1 MRWGLGAFSSRKDAL
16 RTTLWL
22 APAFLVLVAGII
34 FAGTYLL
41 DRAVYDGA
49 FSLPGWANSGSADA
63 GRQVL
68 STIAAAVITV
78 VGVVFSIILVAL
90 TLASTQFG
98 PRMLRNFVRDLW
110 TQVTLGTFVATFVFC
125 ILALGSIGQGA
136 HGVFVP
142 HISID
147 TALLLVLID
156 IVVLVY
162 FIHHVARL
170 IQLPQLIFSIARDLN
185 RTIDAQFPDHRGQV
199 GVPTDPHGER
209 LSLAA
214 VEELLDRDGAE
225 IPASASGYLQF
236 VGYQRVVNIAD
247 VAEAVIRVLH
257 RPGHFVVEGRPLAV
271 VWPPESAPAVAR
283 ALRRAHVT
291 GPHRTLVQD
300 PVFAVDQLV
309 EIAIRALSP
318 AVNDTFSALTCI
330 DWLGDGLCK
339 ISFREVRS
347 RIHLDKHGHIRLIE
361 AGLSYE
367 RIVDR
372 AFDKIRQAGRGLPA
386 VNIRQLDAL
395 AKVMEYTTGPDQREV
410 LRHQAEM
417 ILRSSDEAVPEQSDR
432 DDVRRRYEDV
442 LATMARL
449 ETDASSSR
457 HDRLMAWTRASGGNG
472 RFGTNRRR
480 KQIGA
485 SDDGASR

>member
-1 MRWGLGAFSSRKDAL
+1 MRWGLWGLTSRKDAL

-22 APAFLVLVAGII
+22 APALLVVVAGII

-41 DRAVYDGA
+41 DRAVYNGA
-49 FSLPGWANSGSADA
+49 FSIPGWANSGSADA

-98 PRMLRNFVRDLW
+98 PRMLRNFIRDLW

-147 TALLLVLID
+147 AALVLVLID
-156 IVVLVY
+156 IAVLVY

-185 RTIDAQFPDHRGQV
+185 RTIDAQFPDHREQA
-199 GVPTDPHGER
+199 GVATDPPGSGP
-209 LSLAA
+209 SLAA
-214 VEELLDRDGAE
+214 VEESLDHDGAE
-225 IPASASGYLQF
+225 IPAGASGYLQF
-236 VGYQRVVNIAD
+236 VGYQRLVNIAE
-247 VAEAVIRVLH
+247 VSEAVIRVLH
-257 RPGHFVVEGRPLAV
+257 RPGHFVVEGRPLAI

-291 GPHRTLVQD
+291 GPHRTLVPD

-318 AVNDTFSALTCI
+318 AVNDTFTAITCI

-339 ISFREVRS
+339 ISFREVTS
-347 RIHLDKHGHIRLIE
+347 RIHLDRHSHIRLIE

-372 AFDKIRQAGRGLPA
+372 AFDKVRQAGRGLPA
-386 VNIRQLDAL
+386 VNIRQLDTL

-417 ILRSSDEAVPEQSDR
+417 ILRSSEEAVPEPSDR
-432 DDVRRRYEDV
+432 EDVRRRYEDV
-442 LATMARL
+442 LATMGRL
-449 ETDASSSR
+449 ETDTPSSR
-457 HDRLMAWTRASGGNG
+457 HDRLMAWTRAGGGNG
-472 RFGTNRRR
+472 RLGTNRRR
-480 KQIGA
+480 KEIGA
-485 SDDGASR
+485 SDDGATP